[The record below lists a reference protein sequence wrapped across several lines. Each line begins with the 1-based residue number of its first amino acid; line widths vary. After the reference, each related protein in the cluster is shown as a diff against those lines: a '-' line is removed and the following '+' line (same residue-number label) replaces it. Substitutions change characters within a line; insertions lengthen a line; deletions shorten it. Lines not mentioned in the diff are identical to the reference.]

1 MESSSFGEIKKDNQW
16 KEKIRKFSY
25 KVFINNV
32 GKIKRIFQSL
42 ENRNPLN
49 TVDTS
54 HHGFPLYLDEVNVSV
69 CGGGGAYTCVYV
81 HVCVVRNVAF
91 YF

>member
-1 MESSSFGEIKKDNQW
+1 MESSSFGEIKKDNQR
-16 KEKIRKFSY
+16 KEKIRKFSC

-32 GKIKRIFQSL
+32 GKIKHIFQPL
-42 ENRNPLN
+42 ENRKPLN

-69 CGGGGAYTCVYV
+69 CVGGRSI
-81 HVCVVRNVAF
+81 HLRVCTRVRCKECCFLV
-91 YF
+91 